1 MMQKSRELFGRWSDG
16 GRGAHESERDYK
28 NSFLSSLFF
37 FFREVMTGSR
47 DVHIPALFSNFPGTF
62 PIHTSTFN
70 LIRNRKE
77 KAKMGCSVHVKNVIP
92 T

>member
-1 MMQKSRELFGRWSDG
+1 MG
-16 GRGAHESERDYK
+16 GGPTKAK
-28 NSFLSSLFF
+28 GIIKTAFCPLSLFY